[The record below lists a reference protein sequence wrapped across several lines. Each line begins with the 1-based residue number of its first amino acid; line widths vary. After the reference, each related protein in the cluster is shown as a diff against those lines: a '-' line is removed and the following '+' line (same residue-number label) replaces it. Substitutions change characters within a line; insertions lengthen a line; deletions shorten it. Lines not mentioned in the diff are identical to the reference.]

1 MVSRRILLLG
11 EDVFVQN
18 LPNPLMVNQIPMV
31 APFLGCAFG
40 GFLYDV
46 FIYTGP
52 SPINTPWL
60 GLKLLAPGNAMRARR
75 EHLRREKS
83 EGIV

>member
-1 MVSRRILLLG
+1 
-11 EDVFVQN
+11 
-18 LPNPLMVNQIPMV
+18 MV

-40 GFLYDV
+40 GFLYDL

-52 SPINTPWL
+52 SPINSEWF
-60 GLKLLAPGNAMRARR
+60 GIKYVIAPRYAWRARR
-75 EHLRREKS
+75 EHIRREKE